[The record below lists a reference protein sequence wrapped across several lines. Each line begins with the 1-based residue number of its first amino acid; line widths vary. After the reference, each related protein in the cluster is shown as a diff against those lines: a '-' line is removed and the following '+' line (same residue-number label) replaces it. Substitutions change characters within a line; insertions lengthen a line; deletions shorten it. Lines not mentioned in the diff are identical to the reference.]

1 MSLNFILGI
10 AIFGVFVILAMIV
23 AAIIIYND
31 RKKS

>member
-1 MSLNFILGI
+1 MSLNLILGI
-10 AIFGVFVILAMIV
+10 VIFGVFVILAMIV